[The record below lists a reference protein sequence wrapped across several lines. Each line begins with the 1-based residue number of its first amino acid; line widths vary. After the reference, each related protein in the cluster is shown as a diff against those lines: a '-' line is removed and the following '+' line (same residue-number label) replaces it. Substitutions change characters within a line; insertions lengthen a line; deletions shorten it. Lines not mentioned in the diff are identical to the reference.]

1 MGSAASH
8 DNNYNLNGDLDEFMI
23 FSEALSGDEIKGL
36 MDIWSV
42 FPVSPTENLATIWSE
57 IEIQKRKYCQT
68 VHLSDGYGYVLGAP
82 FIYA

>member
-36 MDIWSV
+36 MDI
-42 FPVSPTENLATIWSE
+42 
-57 IEIQKRKYCQT
+57 
-68 VHLSDGYGYVLGAP
+68 
-82 FIYA
+82 